1 MSNFFISLGVV
12 NKKLLFPLVYII
24 CIISYNIYS
33 LTFEYN
39 EVSLLIAGLGYSVG
53 ELFIFFISLRF
64 KYKRIISKK
73 KKVPIKNYIKD
84 YLILF
89 FINAFFMFQRLI
101 PFYILNSTEEN
112 ENDDK
117 KKYMELF
124 INNSLEIIFI
134 TLITI
139 LFLKYKY
146 YIHHIISLILLIILS
161 VIIDLVLENF
171 TYADTELVINSIAY
185 VFVNSVMYVYFK
197 YLMERKYY
205 HYMDILFIMG
215 IFDCFLFLFSLVI
228 IPIAQKTKGSYKLIF
243 QFYEF
248 YNESGAGKMI
258 LIFFMNLVMKG
269 LMIFLIEMKIV
280 DMLGPS
286 FVYVSYQ
293 ISRIPSTIMSIEG
306 NNKWIVLILSLFQ
319 ILFILFY
326 LEILE
331 FNFCSLNKNTKKS
344 IAERERKQ
352 SIDESNDIDYEI
364 DIKGYDISENVK
376 TQEKMKELNEMN
388 EIFEEKEESDD

>member
-248 YNESGAGKMI
+248 YNESGDGKMI

-376 TQEKMKELNEMN
+376 IQEKMKELNEMN

>member
-1 MSNFFISLGVV
+1 
-12 NKKLLFPLVYII
+12 
-24 CIISYNIYS
+24 
-33 LTFEYN
+33 
-39 EVSLLIAGLGYSVG
+39 
-53 ELFIFFISLRF
+53 
-64 KYKRIISKK
+64 
-73 KKVPIKNYIKD
+73 
-84 YLILF
+84 
-89 FINAFFMFQRLI
+89 
-101 PFYILNSTEEN
+101 
-112 ENDDK
+112 
-117 KKYMELF
+117 
-124 INNSLEIIFI
+124 
-134 TLITI
+134 
-139 LFLKYKY
+139 
-146 YIHHIISLILLIILS
+146 
-161 VIIDLVLENF
+161 
-171 TYADTELVINSIAY
+171 
-185 VFVNSVMYVYFK
+185 
-197 YLMERKYY
+197 
-205 HYMDILFIMG
+205 
-215 IFDCFLFLFSLVI
+215 
-228 IPIAQKTKGSYKLIF
+228 
-243 QFYEF
+243 
-248 YNESGAGKMI
+248 MI

-293 ISRIPSTIMSIEG
+293 INRIPSTIISIEG

-376 TQEKMKELNEMN
+376 IQEKMKELNEMN

>member
-24 CIISYNIYS
+24 CIISYDIYS

-89 FINAFFMFQRLI
+89 FINAFFMFQRLM

-117 KKYMELF
+117 TKYMELF

-376 TQEKMKELNEMN
+376 IQEKMKELNEMN

>member
-117 KKYMELF
+117 IKYMELF

-376 TQEKMKELNEMN
+376 IQEKMKELNEMN

>member
-269 LMIFLIEMKIV
+269 LMVFLIEMKIV

-344 IAERERKQ
+344 IAERERK
-352 SIDESNDIDYEI
+352 
-364 DIKGYDISENVK
+364 
-376 TQEKMKELNEMN
+376 
-388 EIFEEKEESDD
+388 

>member
-376 TQEKMKELNEMN
+376 IQEKMKDLNEMN

>member
-1 MSNFFISLGVV
+1 MRMMI
-12 NKKLLFPLVYII
+12 
-24 CIISYNIYS
+24 
-33 LTFEYN
+33 
-39 EVSLLIAGLGYSVG
+39 
-53 ELFIFFISLRF
+53 
-64 KYKRIISKK
+64 
-73 KKVPIKNYIKD
+73 
-84 YLILF
+84 
-89 FINAFFMFQRLI
+89 
-101 PFYILNSTEEN
+101 
-112 ENDDK
+112 K

-171 TYADTELVINSIAY
+171 TYADIELVINSIAY

-286 FVYVSYQ
+286 FA
-293 ISRIPSTIMSIEG
+293 STIMSIEG

-376 TQEKMKELNEMN
+376 IQEKMKELNEMN

>member
-376 TQEKMKELNEMN
+376 IQEKMKELNEMN

>member
-73 KKVPIKNYIKD
+73 KKAHIKNYIKD

-171 TYADTELVINSIAY
+171 TYADIELVINSIAY

-258 LIFFMNLVMKG
+258 LIFFMNLVMRG
-269 LMIFLIEMKIV
+269 LMIFLMEMKIV

-376 TQEKMKELNEMN
+376 IQEKMKELNEMN

>member
-171 TYADTELVINSIAY
+171 TYADIELVINSIAY
-185 VFVNSVMYVYFK
+185 VFVNSVMYV
-197 YLMERKYY
+197 
-205 HYMDILFIMG
+205 
-215 IFDCFLFLFSLVI
+215 
-228 IPIAQKTKGSYKLIF
+228 
-243 QFYEF
+243 
-248 YNESGAGKMI
+248 
-258 LIFFMNLVMKG
+258 
-269 LMIFLIEMKIV
+269 
-280 DMLGPS
+280 
-286 FVYVSYQ
+286 
-293 ISRIPSTIMSIEG
+293 
-306 NNKWIVLILSLFQ
+306 
-319 ILFILFY
+319 
-326 LEILE
+326 
-331 FNFCSLNKNTKKS
+331 
-344 IAERERKQ
+344 
-352 SIDESNDIDYEI
+352 
-364 DIKGYDISENVK
+364 
-376 TQEKMKELNEMN
+376 
-388 EIFEEKEESDD
+388 